1 MEIRMDALSFVAVL
15 GVLALVIGVVLAN
28 VVTTPRT
35 AYAGTI
41 IAGIGVLMLAVNAVR
56 QLLGA
61 AT

>member
-1 MEIRMDALSFVAVL
+1 MDALSFVAAL
-15 GVLALVIGVVLAN
+15 GLLALVIGVVLAN
-28 VVTTPRT
+28 VVTTPRM
-35 AYAGTI
+35 AYADTI